1 MERRLNIGRGHVSQH
16 RPPGV
21 GCAGTA
27 LQLGLLD
34 GEKKSV
40 LQSTVDGR
48 QLQPPTQFHRSRV
61 TPFSNEQLA
70 SASSDDNVNESDSPN
85 ERACSTTRVDGGGS
99 RPQSRPLDAMDA
111 CFVYFC
117 RFLWCLT
124 NQAHFKKTTFPF
136 SYSRSNSAVNLFR
149 LRAKERGR
157 RPVEKEERNISRA
170 GHMKLGT
177 LHAAHAAAAAAHRRR
192 VSAASSPAAAEERA
206 GRALFPLGDARTKW
220 EKEVRQ

>member
-70 SASSDDNVNESDSPN
+70 SASSDDNVNESDA
-85 ERACSTTRVDGGGS
+85 RQT
-99 RPQSRPLDAMDA
+99 
-111 CFVYFC
+111 
-117 RFLWCLT
+117 
-124 NQAHFKKTTFPF
+124 
-136 SYSRSNSAVNLFR
+136 
-149 LRAKERGR
+149 
-157 RPVEKEERNISRA
+157 RA
-170 GHMKLGT
+170 GVLDHEGG
-177 LHAAHAAAAAAHRRR
+177 RWR
-192 VSAASSPAAAEERA
+192 VKAAEPTARRD
-206 GRALFPLGDARTKW
+206 GRMLCLFLPIFVVSHESSALQKDHFSL
-220 EKEVRQ
+220 